1 MNRSVLVLLAVALLA
16 SSATTHA
23 QPKAKLLMNELSPF
37 AAFVA
42 GGEPDPSGAFGI
54 TYSRYLN
61 AEQAIDVT
69 VLVQPTTL
77 ETEEGSEIS
86 EVDLDIEY
94 YHVGGRYS
102 PILQDSK
109 VRPYVSMSLGMS
121 RFVASPGEEE
131 VGFSVGFGGGTD
143 IPLSRR
149 VALRFDARLFTTIA
163 LTSAQIYCEPGR
175 CTGFASGSTFV
186 QFAGSGGL
194 VFKF

>member
-1 MNRSVLVLLAVALLA
+1 MNRSVFVLLAATLLVVSTNA
-16 SSATTHA
+16 QA
-23 QPKAKLLMNELSPF
+23 QPKVLLMNELSPF

-54 TYSRYLN
+54 TYSRFLN

-69 VLVQPTTL
+69 ILVQPTKI
-77 ETEEGSEIS
+77 ETEEGSVIP

-94 YHVGGRYS
+94 YHVGGRYT
-102 PILQDSK
+102 PILQNSK

-121 RFVASPGEEE
+121 RFVASPGDEEA
-131 VGFSVGFGGGTD
+131 GFSVGFGGGTD
-143 IPLSRR
+143 IPLSPR

-163 LTSAQIYCEPGR
+163 LSSAQIYCEPGA
-175 CTGFASGSTFV
+175 CTGFATGSTFV